1 MKININELEISNKQ
15 VETLA
20 FNIYKDVNTF
30 VKNNRENFDKWL
42 IYELIAI
49 ALKELKE
56 WNDKRILLNGVK

>member
-20 FNIYKDVNTF
+20 FNTYKDVNTF

-49 ALKELKE
+49 ALKE
-56 WNDKRILLNGVK
+56 